1 MVIQPL
7 SPQAPAQQAAAQPPQ
22 AHQPSQI
29 GAQPPQAETSTS
41 EKPISPDIINLA
53 NNSDLSI
60 ETIQRE
66 ADRIRKKEEDDGEV
80 FISLH

>member
-22 AHQPSQI
+22 AQ
-29 GAQPPQAETSTS
+29 QPPQAETSTS

-53 NNSDLSI
+53 NNSDLSV
-60 ETIQRE
+60 ETLARE
-66 ADRIRKKEEDDGEV
+66 AKRIHEKEANLEEEEV
-80 FISLH
+80 VISLH